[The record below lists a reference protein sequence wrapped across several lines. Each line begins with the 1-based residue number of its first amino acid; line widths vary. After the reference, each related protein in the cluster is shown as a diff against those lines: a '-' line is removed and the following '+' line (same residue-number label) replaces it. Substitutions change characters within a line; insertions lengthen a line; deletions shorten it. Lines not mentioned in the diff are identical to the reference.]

1 MVAARLSG
9 HYWRRR
15 DRYRDLILATKLIHV
30 GEHLA
35 GRAIESAD
43 SRSFQQGADDG
54 ERPADWA
61 RPWGSGPLIEMDTA
75 LSFYQDQRDQLG
87 EAPVDPESG

>member
-1 MVAARLSG
+1 M
-9 HYWRRR
+9 
-15 DRYRDLILATKLIHV
+15 ATKLIHV
-30 GEHLA
+30 EYEHLA

-43 SRSFQQGADDG
+43 SRSLSNGGADDG

-75 LSFYQDQRDQLG
+75 LSFYQDQRDQPRQ
-87 EAPVDPESG
+87 APVDPESG